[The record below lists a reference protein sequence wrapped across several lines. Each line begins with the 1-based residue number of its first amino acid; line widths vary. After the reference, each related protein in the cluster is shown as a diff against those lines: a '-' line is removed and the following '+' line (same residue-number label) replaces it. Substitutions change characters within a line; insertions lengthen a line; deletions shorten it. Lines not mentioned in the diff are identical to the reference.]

1 MWLITKDSMS
11 MAMVRG
17 LGNESQNESKNWR
30 SLRSCPILS
39 LHVGSGM
46 VGQGCQKS
54 HFKRI
59 VWIINPTELKGAL
72 GFLRDWKKGLL
83 TNRLPSMTGMC
94 CLPSRNP
101 NPRWLSTSPHQCL
114 WGEVVHSDSPRW
126 SNQWRCQER
135 EVLKRW
141 CFSSGVS
148 GFCAELSTGKL
159 RSEWQLVG
167 HGLAVITDLQKW
179 TLRIFK
185 DCLGPLV

>member
-1 MWLITKDSMS
+1 
-11 MAMVRG
+11 
-17 LGNESQNESKNWR
+17 
-30 SLRSCPILS
+30 
-39 LHVGSGM
+39 M

-54 HFKRI
+54 HLKRI
-59 VWIINPTELKGAL
+59 VWIINPTELKGVL
-72 GFLRDWKKGLL
+72 GFLRDWKKRLL

-101 NPRWLSTSPHQCL
+101 TSRWISSLPHQCL

-126 SNQWRCQER
+126 SNQWRCPDEQTCGLNR
-135 EVLKRW
+135 EPGEG
-141 CFSSGVS
+141 GVKTLVFFFGDVG
-148 GFCAELSTGKL
+148 GFCAEVPTGKL

-185 DCLGPLV
+185 DYLGNLV